1 MKLFLQ
7 ITIALWLSLG
17 ASILLASEVSIEEL
31 KTKIELK
38 EAQIEF
44 KEAQMKLR
52 EKELTAIRSETKQLK
67 QVLNTLKK
75 QLPVPL
81 STPKRQSAKQT
92 DGSSKLGKKADD
104 VPCTCVFNK
113 NRAWNPE
120 KIIWKQHF
128 WECLNYKDDGTCTKV
143 GIVEGAV
150 VE

>member
-7 ITIALWLSLG
+7 IIIGLWLIL
-17 ASILLASEVSIEEL
+17 ATSILLASEVSTEEL

-44 KEAQMKLR
+44 KEAEMKLR
-52 EKELTAIRSETKQLK
+52 EKELIAVRSETKQLK
-67 QVLNTLKK
+67 QALNALKK
-75 QLPVPL
+75 QLPVTL
-81 STPKRQSAKQT
+81 STPKKQSAKQT
-92 DGSSKLGKKADD
+92 DGSSKLGEKADD

-113 NRAWNPE
+113 KRAWNPE

-128 WECLNYKDDGTCTKV
+128 WECINYKDDGTCTKV
-143 GIVEGAV
+143 GIVEGVV